1 VLEYSGSDVVIE
13 RVTCSKPLQK
23 DLILEVLTVGN
34 VYPPQVRQ
42 YILATGQTVHT
53 SLRSDSTYSPQVRQY
68 IPATSQTVQN
78 LHRSYNTP
86 AAGQTVHTYFWS
98 DQKRFIYRLLTRH
111 GCLPVWLVAA

>member
-42 YILATGQTVHT
+42 YIPA
-53 SLRSDSTYSPQVRQY
+53 RVR
-68 IPATSQTVQN
+68 
-78 LHRSYNTP
+78 
-86 AAGQTVHTYFWS
+86 
-98 DQKRFIYRLLTRH
+98 
-111 GCLPVWLVAA
+111 